1 MLEYLIGMGIGAT
14 GATAGLAI
22 VMRGR
27 IGELIDD
34 NAGLRDEV
42 AVLLEQI
49 QERDVLIADRDGR
62 INILKRE
69 LANATAPLKSVA
81 KTPAKPAAKRKAAK

>member
-14 GATAGLAI
+14 AATAGLGI
-22 VMRGR
+22 VMSGR

-34 NAGLRDEV
+34 NARLKD
-42 AVLLEQI
+42 
-49 QERDVLIADRDGR
+49 DVADRDGR
-62 INILKRE
+62 IELLTRE
-69 LANATAPLKSVA
+69 LANATAPLVSVA